1 MQNLKKLYD
10 NDLSEMASLLN
21 QLKNRINDYLHINE
35 YINPKIITLIEKDI
49 DRIDKEIEA
58 REEALYK

>member
-10 NDLSEMASLLN
+10 NDLWEMASLLN
-21 QLKNRINDYLHINE
+21 QLKNRINDYCHISE
-35 YINPKIITLIEKDI
+35 YIDSKIVALIQKDI
-49 DRIDKEIEA
+49 DRIEKELEA